1 MVGVVTALGTI
12 LQDMGLGVSALKSPT
27 LTNQQ
32 ASNLFWMNALLG
44 LVSASLVA
52 ISGPLLVQIYSEPRL
67 AAITPFLALSLFF
80 GGLQAQLQVQLARAQ
95 KFAALAV
102 ISASTSVLGL
112 ATAITGALLGYGY
125 WALVAQTLVSTVLG
139 FIFKA
144 IAGHWIPARPRR
156 RSNTRELAVSGVDLS
171 ASSIVQYFS
180 NNAATFMIGVRM
192 GASDVGLY
200 NRAYQ
205 LIQLPMQFISPL
217 MSVAV
222 PTLTQ
227 AKARG
232 EDTKKQ
238 LLQIQSFVAMWV
250 TLILVM
256 VSSVAP
262 TLFRVVLGP
271 DWEAAAPIFRIL
283 SVGGVALGLSQIS
296 YWAFLVEGKS
306 RELLKYN
313 LISKPMTTLFIV
325 AGAFISVEATA
336 AGLSIAL
343 VLSWLLNVWWLQRT
357 AGLDGRDFY
366 LNGLRIVAAGVIS
379 VLVSMLTQGLWPDN
393 TWALLIL
400 PALLSALVF
409 VGLISSTRTGRQELG
424 GAGAALRALLHR

>member
-1 MVGVVTALGTI
+1 M
-12 LQDMGLGVSALKSPT
+12 
-27 LTNQQ
+27 
-32 ASNLFWMNALLG
+32 
-44 LVSASLVA
+44 
-52 ISGPLLVQIYSEPRL
+52 
-67 AAITPFLALSLFF
+67 
-80 GGLQAQLQVQLARAQ
+80 
-95 KFAALAV
+95 
-102 ISASTSVLGL
+102 
-112 ATAITGALLGYGY
+112 
-125 WALVAQTLVSTVLG
+125 
-139 FIFKA
+139 
-144 IAGHWIPARPRR
+144 
-156 RSNTRELAVSGVDLS
+156 DLS
-171 ASSIVQYFS
+171 ESSIVQYFS
-180 NNAATFMIGVRM
+180 NNVATFMIGVRM
-192 GASDVGLY
+192 GAADVGLY

-217 MSVAV
+217 MNVAV

-256 VSSVAP
+256 VSSIAP

-336 AGLSIAL
+336 TGLSIAL

-409 VGLISSTRTGRQELG
+409 VGLISSTRAGRRELG
-424 GAGAALRALLHR
+424 GAKAALSALIHR